1 MRNRQEADVTIGG
14 ILVTITF
21 EFSKCD
27 SMLEQYYS
35 LREECFRKELD
46 LDAFDGG
53 EDIYD
58 QNGKI
63 LIVRDGETCVGGVR
77 ITGCSLFGQSLMPLE
92 HKGLNVSQM
101 LPQLQ
106 LPLAPYCQME
116 RLVLRPEYRG
126 IDMLRSICRALIK
139 GCASL
144 GYHYAFNVTGIKR
157 ARLYKRVHSNLG
169 YNYKI
174 FDRIKLPVE
183 QGFAHLEHLLS
194 IAFIPE
200 KERADLVGKH
210 DETVFAG
217 LWQPTAALQVAA

>member
-1 MRNRQEADVTIGG
+1 MS
-14 ILVTITF
+14 ITF

-27 SMLEQYYS
+27 SMLEQYYW
-35 LREECFRKELD
+35 LREECFRKELG
-46 LDAFDGG
+46 LETFDGG

-63 LIVRDGETCVGGVR
+63 LIVRDGKTCVGGVR
-77 ITGCSLFGQSLMPLE
+77 ITGCSLLGQSLMPLE
-92 HKGLNVSQM
+92 HKGLDINQM
-101 LPQLQ
+101 LPQIQ
-106 LPLAPYCQME
+106 LPLAPYCQWE

-126 IDMLRSICRALIK
+126 IDMLRSICRALIR

-169 YNYKI
+169 YDYEI
-174 FDRIKLPVE
+174 FNQLKMPVE
-183 QGFAHLEHLLS
+183 NGFSHLEHLLS

-200 KERADLVGKH
+200 KERAVLAGVE
-210 DETVFAG
+210 DESVFAG
-217 LWQPTAALQVAA
+217 LWQSTAMMQDAA

>member
-1 MRNRQEADVTIGG
+1 VP
-14 ILVTITF
+14 ITF

-27 SMLEQYYS
+27 QMLEQYYW
-35 LREECFRKELD
+35 LREECFRKELG
-46 LDAFDGG
+46 LEAFDGA

-63 LIVRDGETCVGGVR
+63 LIVRDGDTCVGGVR

-92 HKGLNVSQM
+92 QKGLDITQM
-101 LPQLQ
+101 LPQLA
-106 LPLAPYCQME
+106 LPLAPYCQWE

-126 IDMLRSICRALIK
+126 IDMLRGICQALIR

-169 YNYKI
+169 YDYEIYNQLKM
-174 FDRIKLPVE
+174 PVE
-183 QGFAHLEHLLS
+183 SEFAHLEHLLS

-200 KERADLVGKH
+200 AEREALVGA
-210 DETVFAG
+210 DNEQIFAG
-217 LWQPTAALQVAA
+217 LWQTSELQDAA

>member
-1 MRNRQEADVTIGG
+1 MA
-14 ILVTITF
+14 ITF

-27 SMLEQYYS
+27 NMLEQYYW
-35 LREECFRKELD
+35 LREECFRKELG
-46 LDAFDGG
+46 LKAFDGA

-63 LIVRDGETCVGGVR
+63 LIVRDGNTCVGGVR
-77 ITGCSLFGQSLMPLE
+77 ITGCSLFSQSLMPLE
-92 HKGLNVSQM
+92 QKGLNITQM
-101 LPQLQ
+101 LPQLT
-106 LPLAPYCQME
+106 LPLAPYCQWE

-126 IDMLRSICRALIK
+126 IDMLRGICRALIR

-169 YNYKI
+169 YDYEIYNQLKM
-174 FDRIKLPVE
+174 PVE
-183 QGFAHLEHLLS
+183 SNFAHLEHLLS

-200 KERADLVGKH
+200 AEREALVGAGA
-210 DETVFAG
+210 EEIFAG
-217 LWQPTAALQVAA
+217 LWQSSELQNAA